1 MNSFWKNG
9 IGLLAIG
16 LVVGVVL
23 LLNSGPSA
31 AQRGGVVPPA
41 HDPAHYTVVNTDGSH
56 IIAVDNKTNTLYF
69 YAIDRD
75 GKIGDELKLRG
86 KVDLN
91 DVGKPVLKP
100 VDVNPAK

>member
-16 LVVGVVL
+16 MVVGVVL

-31 AQRGGVVPPA
+31 AQRGAPVPEPS
-41 HDPAHYTVVNTDGSH
+41 AHYTVVNTDGSH

-69 YAIDRD
+69 DAIDRD

-86 KVDLN
+86 KVDLH

>member
-9 IGLLAIG
+9 IGLLAIAA
-16 LVVGVVL
+16 VVAGVL

-31 AQRGGVVPPA
+31 AQRGTATRTPGPA
-41 HDPAHYTVVNTDGSH
+41 PYTVVSTDGSH
-56 IIAVDNKTNTLYF
+56 IIAVDNITNTLYF

-100 VDVNPAK
+100 VDVHPVK